1 MPECEI
7 FQQPNAHT
15 HTHARTKGTCVG
27 MSLTSFLLWTFGVE
41 AEVEGGCFLTRHGL
55 LGCQSCKNCNRWFI
69 IACPTAAGGAAA
81 GAGTWAGAGEV
92 VVAGAAAGSG
102 CCSTLVVAWFRQKL
116 FKLFNYAANRK
127 LCGNFVATVGPDGKD
142 EEPTATATSTSAA
155 AAAVENC
162 CLARLT
168 N

>member
-1 MPECEI
+1 MDARGGSGSGGWLLPDSAWVVGLSI
-7 FQQPNAHT
+7 MQKLQPLH
-15 HTHARTKGTCVG
+15 
-27 MSLTSFLLWTFGVE
+27 
-41 AEVEGGCFLTRHGL
+41 
-55 LGCQSCKNCNRWFI
+55 NRWFI
-69 IACPTAAGGAAA
+69 IAGPTAAGGAAA

-92 VVAGAAAGSG
+92 AVAGAAAGSG
-102 CCSTLVVAWFRQKL
+102 CCSTSVVAWFRQKL

-155 AAAVENC
+155 VAAVENC

>member
-1 MPECEI
+1 M
-7 FQQPNAHT
+7 QKLQPLH
-15 HTHARTKGTCVG
+15 
-27 MSLTSFLLWTFGVE
+27 
-41 AEVEGGCFLTRHGL
+41 
-55 LGCQSCKNCNRWFI
+55 NRWFI

-81 GAGTWAGAGEV
+81 GAGTRAGEVAGAG
-92 VVAGAAAGSG
+92 SG
-102 CCSTLVVAWFRQKL
+102 CSTLVVAWFRQKL

-142 EEPTATATSTSAA
+142 EEPTATSTSAA
-155 AAAVENC
+155 AGAAVENC

>member
-1 MPECEI
+1 M
-7 FQQPNAHT
+7 
-15 HTHARTKGTCVG
+15 
-27 MSLTSFLLWTFGVE
+27 GVWGERKWQE
-41 AEVEGGCFLTRHGL
+41 AGL
-55 LGCQSCKNCNRWFI
+55 LPDLAWVVGLSIMQKLQPLHNRWFI
-69 IACPTAAGGAAA
+69 IACRTAVVGAAS
-81 GAGTWAGAGEV
+81 GAQAGE
-92 VVAGAAAGSG
+92 GSG

-142 EEPTATATSTSAA
+142 EEPTATSTSAA
-155 AAAVENC
+155 AAAENC